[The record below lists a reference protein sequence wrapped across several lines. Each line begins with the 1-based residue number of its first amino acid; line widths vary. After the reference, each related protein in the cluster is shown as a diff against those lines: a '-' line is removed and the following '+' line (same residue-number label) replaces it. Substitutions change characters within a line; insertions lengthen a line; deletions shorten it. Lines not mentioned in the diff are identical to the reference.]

1 MTALDRTLIRD
12 ARNDIDVFARKI
24 AKAPLW
30 PHQLELANSPAKIRC
45 VNSGRQAGKSF
56 TLAMLALHQAF
67 SVPGSKTLILSAG
80 EEAAK
85 VLLASIG
92 ELLSSP
98 LLAGAA
104 IEENKSRIVLSTG
117 SEIVCVPASTRQVR
131 GRSIDLLILDEAN
144 FMAEDLWTAAKFTII
159 ARPGS
164 RVVMASSPWTQDHF
178 FARTWREGNLN
189 PSHQHASFHW
199 PSTVSPL
206 VDTELLA
213 TFEATMT
220 ARDYA
225 REVLAQWVDDQGA
238 YFTTTELDAAV
249 ADYTLTPPDK
259 AHGQLAVGGVDW
271 GFNDSNALVLLG
283 ILDDQELN
291 RHKHQDELVYFLP
304 WLESHAKMQ
313 YADFINR
320 LTEIAR
326 GYSIVRYIS
335 ETNGVGAMPTQVLR
349 NAMDRERHL
358 HRGPYSQTMVTPV
371 TTDNR
376 RKVSGYGAIKL
387 LLQQGRL
394 VLPRHPELLKQ
405 LHSLTYEMT
414 PSGNIKIEVAAHA
427 GHDDLADALMQ
438 VASAVEG
445 NYTSWRPDNPR
456 PTKCDILTTGNG
468 TRIPEQPRCWSLP
481 HALLRHRGSD
491 HHDGW

>member
-1 MTALDRTLIRD
+1 MTTTIDRTLIRN

-24 AKAPLW
+24 ANAPLW
-30 PHQLELANSPAKIRC
+30 PHQLEVANSPAKIRC
-45 VNSGRQAGKSF
+45 INSGRQAGKSV

-131 GRSIDLLILDEAN
+131 GRSIDLLVLDEAN

-189 PSHQHASFHW
+189 PSEQYASFHW

-206 VDTELLA
+206 VDKELLA

-225 REVLAQWVDDQGA
+225 REVLAQYVDDQGSF
-238 YFTTTELDAAV
+238 FTTAELDACV
-249 ADYTLTPPDK
+249 ADYQLTPPDK
-259 AHGQLAVGGVDW
+259 AHGQLAVGAVDY
-271 GFNDSNALVLLG
+271 GFNDSNAMVLLG
-283 ILDDQELN
+283 VLDDQELN
-291 RHKHQDELVYFLP
+291 RGKHQDQLTYFVP
-304 WLESHAKMQ
+304 WLESHHKMQ
-313 YADFINR
+313 YSTFVERIA
-320 LTEIAR
+320 EVAR
-326 GYSIVRYIS
+326 GYNLTRIIS
-335 ETNGVGAMPTQVLR
+335 ETNGVGAMPTQVLH
-349 NAMDRERHL
+349 NTIDRQQHL
-358 HRGPYSQTMVTPV
+358 QRGHTLVTPV
-371 TTDNR
+371 ITDNK
-376 RKVSGYGAIKL
+376 RKASGYGAAKL
-387 LLQQGRL
+387 LMQDGRL
-394 VLPRHPELLKQ
+394 ILPRHPELLKE
-405 LHSLTYEMT
+405 LHALTYEMT
-414 PSGNIKIEVAAHA
+414 PSGNVKIEVPAP
-427 GHDDLADALMQ
+427 GHDDLADCVMHLM
-438 VASAVEG
+438 SAVEG
-445 NYTSWRPDNPR
+445 NYTAWRPDNPR
-456 PTKCDILTTGNG
+456 PTQCDILTTGNG
-468 TRIPEQPRCWSLP
+468 THIPEQPRCLNLP
-481 HALLRHRGSD
+481 YALTRARGRD
-491 HHDGW
+491 RTDGW